1 MRLPVGVSIQTVA
14 RDLYVF
20 IVFAIGFALGA
31 GWQYIDKQSTKIS
44 SLQGA
49 VTAAA
54 KAEKVSSQVS
64 EKSQEYANK
73 SIEGGRS
80 YVEAVSSCSGYSD
93 DEYRLLNNLIK
104 ESNAFIGTGEVPGN
118 KRAKK

>member
-1 MRLPVGVSIQTVA
+1 MQSVA

-20 IVFAIGFALGA
+20 VVFVLGFALGA

-49 VTAAA
+49 VVAAA
-54 KAEKVSSQVS
+54 KSEKVSSQIS
-64 EKSQEYANK
+64 GKSQEYTSK

-80 YVEAVSSCSGYSD
+80 YVEAVSSCNGYSD
-93 DEYRLLNNLIK
+93 DEYRLLTNLIK